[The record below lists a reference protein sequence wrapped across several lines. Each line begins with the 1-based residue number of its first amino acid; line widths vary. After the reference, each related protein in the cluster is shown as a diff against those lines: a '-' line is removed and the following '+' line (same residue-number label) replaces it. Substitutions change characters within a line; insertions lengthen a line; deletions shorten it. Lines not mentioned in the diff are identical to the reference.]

1 MSVFECVALFL
12 PVQIFGCYVSSAWRV
27 HDSYFG
33 LGTCFVF
40 TLHPSFKVFPAS
52 GANQFFQ
59 LANNSAMALGG
70 GDNFAI
76 WIDEALRKGTS
87 KHCDTFA
94 SPSLSSEEE
103 FRCNGPNRTVLWTR
117 RVCVSIR
124 GCTAAEAHLCACS
137 VLSLPACA
145 CSDLEVWSF
154 VDGQW

>member
-1 MSVFECVALFL
+1 M
-12 PVQIFGCYVSSAWRV
+12 SSAWRV

-40 TLHPSFKVFPAS
+40 TLQPSFKVFPAS

-103 FRCNGPNRTVLWTR
+103 FRCNGSNRTAHLTLIDKGAY
-117 RVCVSIR
+117 VSIR
-124 GCTAAEAHLCACS
+124 GCTAAEAHLCAS
-137 VLSLPACA
+137 SALSLYACA